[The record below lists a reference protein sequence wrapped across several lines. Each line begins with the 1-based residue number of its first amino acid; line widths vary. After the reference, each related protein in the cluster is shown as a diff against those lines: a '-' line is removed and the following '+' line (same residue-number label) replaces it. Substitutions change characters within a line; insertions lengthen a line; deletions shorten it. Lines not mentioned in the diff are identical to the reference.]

1 MNQGL
6 IPRRYAKA
14 LYKVATERGV
24 AERMYELMNSLSA
37 TFEADNGL
45 RSAVDNP
52 FVPVADKTSL
62 LITAAGATD
71 ADTTY
76 VDFLKLLVENRRVD
90 IIEAIARAY
99 TDLYRKEGNIRRV
112 EVVSAAPLAPEAM
125 ERIRALVASNIK
137 GASMEFSSR
146 VDPAL
151 IGGFVVNIDNQRL
164 DASVANE
171 LKELRLSLI
180 S

>member
-24 AERMYELMNSLSA
+24 AERMYELMNKLSA
-37 TFEADNGL
+37 TFDADNGL

-90 IIEAIARAY
+90 IIESIARSYA
-99 TDLYRKEGNIRRV
+99 DLYRKEGNIRRV
-112 EVVSAAPLAPEAM
+112 E
-125 ERIRALVASNIK
+125 
-137 GASMEFSSR
+137 
-146 VDPAL
+146 
-151 IGGFVVNIDNQRL
+151 
-164 DASVANE
+164 
-171 LKELRLSLI
+171 
-180 S
+180 